1 MQTGRAATDLLRTGW
16 SCNTRVSAS
25 QQECFRPKKHSR
37 CSTNHREAGALCAI
51 RRQPHFA
58 RETHT
63 SLSDT
68 SMVLREQADGIW
80 DPKSRS
86 CIATLLLGARRQD
99 VSTAGEHCRARSPVH
114 QDPHLITD
122 GVVSSAA
129 NTLSIEYNI
138 ICWHPFC
145 AGRSHM
151 QLLSMQEKKVGSCPA
166 VGWSLMSD
174 ATRRKLLA
182 GALCT

>member
-1 MQTGRAATDLLRTGW
+1 MLSHA
-16 SCNTRVSAS
+16 
-25 QQECFRPKKHSR
+25 
-37 CSTNHREAGALCAI
+37 
-51 RRQPHFA
+51 
-58 RETHT
+58 

-68 SMVLREQADGIW
+68 SVVLREQADGIW

-99 VSTAGEHCRARSPVH
+99 VSSAGEHCRARSPVH

-145 AGRSHM
+145 AGRSHT

-166 VGWSLMSD
+166 KTITGLAPVQWRERLQPW
-174 ATRRKLLA
+174 A
-182 GALCT
+182 GALWCYKAPGALCLTP